1 VTLVIDASAAVEY
14 LLKTALGEQ
23 VGRLLAEAELAAPEL
38 LDIEV
43 VAVLRREVLRR
54 RLTVERAEEAVA
66 DLSLWGIRRLTH
78 RTLLMDAWSLR
89 HSVSAYDALYVAA
102 ARAVEAALVTA
113 DGSLSKAS
121 NLGITVY
128 NARNL

>member
-23 VGRLLAEAELAAPEL
+23 VGRLLAGAELAAPEL

-54 RLTVERAEEAVA
+54 ALTAERAEEAVG
-66 DLSLWGIRRLTH
+66 DLCLWGIQRLTH
-78 RTLLMDAWSLR
+78 RSLLMEAWSLR
-89 HSVSAYDALYVAA
+89 HNVSAYDAVYVAA
-102 ARAVEAALVTA
+102 ARAVGGALVTA
-113 DGSLSKAS
+113 DGPLSRAS
-121 NLGITVY
+121 NLGVTVY
-128 NARNL
+128 NARSM

>member
-1 VTLVIDASAAVEY
+1 MTLVIDASAAVEY
-14 LLKTALGEQ
+14 LLKTAVGEQ
-23 VGRLLAEAELAAPEL
+23 VRRLLAEAELAAPEL

-54 RLTVERAEEAVA
+54 TLTVERAEEAVA
-66 DLSLWGIRRLTH
+66 DLCLWGIRRLAH
-78 RTLLMDAWSLR
+78 RPLLMDAWSLR
-89 HSVSAYDALYVAA
+89 HNVSAYDALYVAA

-113 DGSLSKAS
+113 DGPLSKAS
-121 NLGITVY
+121 NLGVTVY